1 MYQRIL
7 VPLDGSQ
14 NAQSA
19 LKTAIQIARY
29 FGSTLIL
36 MSVADQGS
44 MSIASGSLPLDL
56 SQELGKRAQQIL
68 NEGQSTAETAGVAME
83 SFVTEGIPKNEIVSA
98 AEDEEADLI
107 VIGKSGADAL
117 NRLLIG
123 STTAYVVRRA
133 PVQVLVVNAEEN

>member
-1 MYQRIL
+1 
-7 VPLDGSQ
+7 
-14 NAQSA
+14 
-19 LKTAIQIARY
+19 
-29 FGSTLIL
+29 
-36 MSVADQGS
+36 

-123 STTAYVVRRA
+123 STTAYVVRRR
-133 PVQVLVVNAEEN
+133 PCRFWSLMRKKIND